1 MVAVHPNVKYGG
13 AETADD
19 SSPRSMRRAAALA
32 ANPLPYIARM
42 VTCNASGL
50 ITVTREDGGDDDIV
64 YCVAGHNPYRFI
76 RLVADAGS
84 IVEDVHF

>member
-1 MVAVHPNVKYGG
+1 MALHPSVKVGG
-13 AETADD
+13 YETSDD
-19 SSPRSMRRAAALA
+19 SSPRSMRRAAAIA
-32 ANPLPYIARM
+32 ANPLPYTARM
-42 VTCNASGL
+42 VTCSAAGL
-50 ITVTREDGGDDDIV
+50 ITITREDGGADDIV